1 MVVAAL
7 PDLAVALRAARRR
20 ALHIEMRDT
29 YEITKEIEAR
39 FAGAPAPGPEAFAEW
54 HDLLSPLVTAG
65 GDLRRLRIVSEPITD
80 YVRFEHEDTPAANL
94 AAGEI
99 VRWIP
104 RDRASDLRLPG
115 NDFWLVDD
123 TLLFNLASG
132 DGDWLGI
139 QRNDDPD
146 VLAFCL
152 ESFEAAWL
160 RGIDHADYRPA

>member
-1 MVVAAL
+1 MVAAL
-7 PDLAVALRAARRR
+7 PNLATALLSASRR
-20 ALHIEMRDT
+20 ALHMEMRDG

-39 FAGAPAPGPEAFAEW
+39 LAGAPVPGPEAWTEW
-54 HDLLSPLVTAG
+54 HELLAPLAAAG

-80 YVRFEHEDTPAANL
+80 YVRFEYEDTPAANL
-94 AAGEI
+94 AAGEQ

-104 RDRASDLRLPG
+104 RDQASDLRLPG

-123 TLLFNLASG
+123 ALLFNLAAG
-132 DGDWLGI
+132 NGDWLGV

-152 ESFEAAWL
+152 ESFETAWS
-160 RGIDHADYRPA
+160 RGIDHADYRPS